1 MPQSL
6 SKVYVHLIF
15 STKNRERLLREEIRP
30 DLHAYIGGI
39 LRDLD
44 SPCIE
49 INTEPDHA
57 HILFIL
63 SRTHTISD
71 VVGQALSRTHTIS
84 DVVGQAKRG
93 SSAWLKTR
101 DTVYSQ
107 FHWQNGFGAF
117 SISQSAVGEVIE
129 YIRSQSEH
137 HKRLSFQDE
146 FRVFLQRYKIDYD
159 ERYVW
164 D

>member
-1 MPQSL
+1 MAQSL

-15 STKNRERLLREEIRP
+15 STKNRERTLREEICS

-44 SPCIE
+44 SACLE

-57 HILFIL
+57 DLLFIL

-71 VVGQALSRTHTIS
+71 VVA
-84 DVVGQAKRG
+84 QAKRG
-93 SSAWLKTR
+93 SSAWLKMR
-101 DTVYSQ
+101 DRVYSQ

-117 SISQSAVGEVIE
+117 SVSQSGVDEVRE
-129 YIRSQSEH
+129 YIQSQAEH
-137 HKRLSFQDE
+137 HKRPSFQDE
-146 FRVFLQRYKIDYD
+146 FRSFLKRYEVEFD

>member
-1 MPQSL
+1 MAQSL

-15 STKNRERLLREEIRP
+15 STKNRERTLREDIRP

-57 HILFIL
+57 HLLFIL

-71 VVGQALSRTHTIS
+71 A
-84 DVVGQAKRG
+84 VGQAKRG
-93 SSAWLKTR
+93 SSSWLKTR
-101 DTVYSQ
+101 DRVYSQ

-117 SISQSAVGEVIE
+117 SVSQSAVGEVRE
-129 YIRSQSEH
+129 YIRSQAEH

-146 FRVFLQRYKIDYD
+146 FRMFLKRYEIDFD

>member
-71 VVGQALSRTHTIS
+71 VVGQA
-84 DVVGQAKRG
+84 KRG

-101 DTVYSQ
+101 DSVYSQ

-146 FRVFLQRYKIDYD
+146 FRVFLQRYEIDYD

>member
-15 STKNRERLLREEIRP
+15 STKNRERTLREDVRP

-49 INTEPDHA
+49 VNTEPDHA
-57 HILFIL
+57 HLLFI
-63 SRTHTISD
+63 
-71 VVGQALSRTHTIS
+71 LSRTHTIS

-93 SSAWLKTR
+93 SSAWLKTQDR
-101 DTVYSQ
+101 FYSQ

-117 SISQSAVGEVIE
+117 SVSQSAVAEVRT
-129 YIRSQSEH
+129 YIQSQAEH
-137 HKRLSFQDE
+137 HKKVSFEDE
-146 FRVFLQRYKIDYD
+146 FRSFLKRYEVDFD

>member
-15 STKNRERLLREEIRP
+15 STKNRERTLRDGVRP
-30 DLHAYIGGI
+30 DLHAYMGGI

-49 INTEPDHA
+49 INTEPDHV

-63 SRTHTISD
+63 CRTHTLSD
-71 VVGQALSRTHTIS
+71 I
-84 DVVGQAKRG
+84 VGQAKRG

-101 DTVYSQ
+101 DRVYSQ

-117 SISQSAVGEVIE
+117 SVSQSAVREVRA
-129 YIRSQSEH
+129 YIQSQAKH
-137 HKRLSFQDE
+137 HKKVSFQDE
-146 FRVFLQRYKIDYD
+146 FRTFLKRYEIDYD
-159 ERYVW
+159 EQYVW